1 MLRILESLCWLLPA
15 SRLKNVLLQK
25 AGRAVAS
32 SASIGPMLVWRVGR
46 IDIGDNVRIGLLN
59 TIRGLSHAV
68 FEEGAIVE
76 SWNWISAHPGYQ
88 TVDSGAGTL
97 YLGTG
102 AKIGSRNYIDCSGTV
117 VLREYSQLGGNRCLV
132 QSHQPDYGTASQ
144 HVGRITIGHHS
155 QVASCAVLL
164 KGAYLPDQSLLAA
177 NSTMMAR
184 LNFDAKRGLYAG
196 SPAVWKRPTSGDFFE
211 AQGGYAM
218 DTYVVDEPMG
228 VLADDLL
235 SLPPVTREA

>member
-15 SRLKNVLLQK
+15 SPLKNALLRM
-25 AGRAVAS
+25 AGREVS
-32 SASIGPMLVWRVGR
+32 RSASIGPTLVWRVGR

-59 TIRGLSHAV
+59 TMRGLSHAV

-97 YLGTG
+97 FLGAG

-132 QSHQPDYGTASQ
+132 QSHEPDYGTASQ

-155 QVASCAVLL
+155 QVASSAVLL
-164 KGAYLPDQSLLAA
+164 KGAYLPDRSLLAA
-177 NSTMMAR
+177 NSTMLAR
-184 LNFDAKRGLYAG
+184 PNVDAKQGLYAG
-196 SPAVWKRPTSGDFFE
+196 SPAVWKRPTTGAFFE

-218 DTYVVDEPMG
+218 ETYVVDEPMG
-228 VLADDLL
+228 VLASDVELADRPL
-235 SLPPVTREA
+235 